1 MKPTLD
7 QHLTDMLDRLMN
19 KDLTSEELKLEVTRE
34 KAVAEI
40 ATRKIE
46 NSKVMLQAV
55 KIVSEADAYMPQVE
69 KIIGIESKK

>member
-19 KDLTSEELKLEVTRE
+19 EDLSSEELKLEVTRA

-46 NSKVMLQAV
+46 NGKLILQAISTLNKGEAYLPEV
-55 KIVSEADAYMPQVE
+55 KT
-69 KIIGIESKK
+69 IIGIESKQ

>member
-19 KDLTSEELKLEVTRE
+19 EDLTSEQLKLEVTRA

-55 KIVSEADAYMPQVE
+55 KVVSEADAYMPQVE